1 MHVSRAPG
9 PRRCSLIFGLIV
21 LTCLAG
27 CAAADRNVAV
37 NHRRILSN
45 PAHRARQVPADKV
58 ESPKTALSEKP
69 DAQTEEQPQIQTVG
83 HEEDE
88 TFYSPP
94 FLPTFTN
101 SDPFDSKDDEV
112 EVVPVLEDD
121 VDSGPQVETDSRPH
135 VEPIALPQYEAT
147 AVSQDEAAPLPQVVE
162 TTTSCPID
170 LPTALRLAGANNLQI
185 AFAAERVRQA
195 RAQVDAA
202 DVLWIPSLRA
212 GMVYNNHA
220 GQIQATEGGVID
232 VNRNSLFV
240 GGGAGVG
247 NAPLNGGS
255 GGPARMFVDLSLV
268 DVLFEPLAARQ
279 IVRVNSANHT
289 ATFNDTL
296 LQTASAYLNLLGAH
310 ALVAVSEEAVKNA
323 KELSRLTADFAR
335 TGRGLQADA
344 DRAVAEFQ
352 SRQRD
357 LLAVQ
362 ERAAVASAELARI
375 LRLDPTTE
383 LIPAESMPV
392 PLHLINDTSD
402 VHDLIGLAQAVR
414 PELAAAN
421 ANVQETCYRVRQE
434 HWRPW
439 VPHLYAG
446 ASGGGFGGAPG
457 GSVDNFS
464 GRTDFDVAAVWEV
477 ENLGF
482 GNRARQREQESR
494 HRQTYIA
501 RNQIRELIA
510 AEVTQAIVRTEIRD
524 QQIDTTELQVRS
536 ATNALRLNMDGIRG
550 GVIRPIEIQQAIG
563 ALAGARQQYLD
574 AVLEH
579 NRAQFELVRAIGQP
593 PEIATALPSSENISE

>member
-1 MHVSRAPG
+1 V
-9 PRRCSLIFGLIV
+9 
-21 LTCLAG
+21 G
-27 CAAADRNVAV
+27 CAAGGNKLAA
-37 NHRRILSN
+37 NHRGYASN
-45 PAHRARQVPADKV
+45 PAHRARSVSQNEV
-58 ESPKTALSEKP
+58 ESPETAVSYEP
-69 DAQTEEQPQIQTVG
+69 DAQFAEQSPIQTVG

-88 TFYSPP
+88 TAYSPP
-94 FLPTFTN
+94 VLTSFTED
-101 SDPFDSKDDEV
+101 DPFDSPAAEN
-112 EVVPVLEDD
+112 EAVPVLRDEPA
-121 VDSGPQVETDSRPH
+121 SGPEVMAAP
-135 VEPIALPQYEAT
+135 LPEVKVTTVSQYEA
-147 AVSQDEAAPLPQVVE
+147 APVPQVVE

-195 RAQVDAA
+195 RAQADAA
-202 DVLWIPSLRA
+202 DALWIPSLRA

-220 GQIQATEGGVID
+220 GQIQATEGDVITI
-232 VNRNSLFV
+232 NRNSLFV

-247 NAPLNGGS
+247 SGPLNGGS

-279 IVRVNSANHT
+279 IVRVNRANHT

-344 DRAVAEFQ
+344 DRASAEFQ
-352 SRQRD
+352 SRQRN
-357 LLAVQ
+357 LLAVKEQ
-362 ERAAVASAELARI
+362 AAVASAELARI

-392 PLHLINDTSD
+392 PLHLVEDTSD

-464 GRTDFDVAAVWEV
+464 GRTDFDLAAIWEV

-482 GNRARQREQESR
+482 GNRARRREQQSR
-494 HRQTYIA
+494 HRQTHIA
-501 RNQIRELIA
+501 RNQIRDLIA
-510 AEVTQAIVRTEIRD
+510 AEVTQAIARTESRD
-524 QQIDTTELQVRS
+524 QQIGTTELQVRS

-593 PEIATALPSSENISE
+593 PEIATTVPPGENTTE